1 IRARTTGK
9 DINVKLHYPA
19 AADYALGRNLRL
31 DRLQMQQRV
40 VGKDIAA
47 QSRDIRILFQGSQA
61 FNMPVER
68 LSDSGKLLASGC
80 FFAQASGFTHR
91 EEGIQAFFSTLLFVT
106 PNMPIARHIDLRKL
120 LALGFFFVEAGG
132 VRLGEPG
139 NQMPSSERAPS
150 GSHTTSHML
159 SAVPIEQVLRD

>member
-1 IRARTTGK
+1 PCTNDPSDCPDVTCCDYSHSDFESWRCDQNISFAWF
-9 DINVKLHYPA
+9 KLHYPA

-47 QSRDIRILFQGSQA
+47 QSRDIKILFQGSQA

-80 FFAQASGFTHR
+80 FFAHASGFTHR
-91 EEGIQAFFSTLLFVT
+91 EEGIQ
-106 PNMPIARHIDLRKL
+106 
-120 LALGFFFVEAGG
+120 
-132 VRLGEPG
+132 
-139 NQMPSSERAPS
+139 
-150 GSHTTSHML
+150 
-159 SAVPIEQVLRD
+159 